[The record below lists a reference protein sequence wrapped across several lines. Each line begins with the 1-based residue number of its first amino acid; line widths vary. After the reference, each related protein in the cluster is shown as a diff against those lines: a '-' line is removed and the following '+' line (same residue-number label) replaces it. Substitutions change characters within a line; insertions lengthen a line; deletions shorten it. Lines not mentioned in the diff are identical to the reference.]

1 MNRTNSKQ
9 LAAVI
14 VVGAVLAAGAEERK
28 LTRQQLPPDVVSTVD
43 RETQGSTVKG
53 FATERENGKK
63 VYEVETVLNGHTRD
77 LQIAADGT
85 LNEIEEEVAMDV
97 LPAGVRTAVM
107 AKAKGAHVTRVE
119 SLTKN
124 GKLVA
129 YEVATERNG
138 HKGEIQVG
146 PTGEKLSRE
155 E

>member
-1 MNRTNSKQ
+1 
-9 LAAVI
+9 
-14 VVGAVLAAGAEERK
+14 
-28 LTRQQLPPDVVSTVD
+28 
-43 RETQGSTVKG
+43 
-53 FATERENGKK
+53 
-63 VYEVETVLNGHTRD
+63 
-77 LQIAADGT
+77 